1 MSDLNDGSGLPQWYV
16 VHTFTGYENK
26 VKANLD
32 RIVEN
37 RKLQDVILESFIPV
51 ETVKEAK
58 EVKVDG
64 KTETQIKETE
74 TKIFPGYVLVKM
86 IMSDAT
92 WHVVRN
98 IRGATGFVGP
108 GSKPVPLTDAE
119 VEALGVEK
127 TEYRLNYQVGDT
139 VKINDG
145 PLAGFIGRVEEISGD
160 KKKIMVMAS
169 MFGRETAV
177 ELESSSVSKLEL

>member
-74 TKIFPGYVLVKM
+74 AKIFPGYVLVKM

-108 GSKPVPLTDAE
+108 GSKPVPLTEEE
-119 VEALGVEK
+119 VAALGVERS
-127 TEYRLNYQVGDT
+127 ELRLGYQVGDT
-139 VKINDG
+139 VKIIDG
-145 PLAGFIGRVEEISGD
+145 PLVGLTGRVAEISSD
-160 KKKIMVMAS
+160 KKKIMLMVPIAN
-169 MFGRETAV
+169 RETAV
-177 ELESSSVSKLEL
+177 ETDSVNVSKL